1 MEFRFMK
8 FNRIWFTAIL
18 LALLNFPIFAQEPQ
32 LVDETVAR
40 VNTDI
45 ITRSSLI
52 KAQEAYKK
60 ELLDKHN
67 NNEAKADEEY
77 KQNLDKVLDILIE
90 DRLIN
95 QRASELAIDVEA
107 EVNQAFVRLSQQF
120 NPPVPLSDLPE
131 ILKTQGVDIEDIRKS
146 FRTDAQRRA
155 ILFREIFSP
164 IYEKVTVE
172 EKKLWYD
179 THTEL
184 FKVPGEYK
192 LSEIF
197 ISLENRS
204 EAEATALAKQVVADA
219 RAGKVFADLNKL
231 YSDPKRKSTEKSG
244 ELPPLKDSDLIE
256 YLRKQVEAMKDG
268 EVSDPIRIDKGFQI
282 IRLNEHK
289 PAGLVDFPQVELQ
302 IAEQVAFEKGQNK
315 LPEYFKKLKEK
326 SYIRVA
332 ETYKKASLTT
342 N

>member
-1 MEFRFMK
+1 MK
-8 FNRIWFTAIL
+8 LNRIWFTAIL
-18 LALLNFPIFAQEPQ
+18 IALFTFPIFAQESQ

-52 KAQEAYKK
+52 KAQEAYKR
-60 ELLDKHN
+60 ELLEKN
-67 NNEAKADEEY
+67 NNDVAKAEEEY

-90 DRLIN
+90 DKLIS
-95 QRASELAIDVEA
+95 QRATELAIDVEA

-120 NPPVPLSDLPE
+120 NPPASLTDLPE
-131 ILKTQGVDIEDIRKS
+131 ILKQQGVDIEDLRKS
-146 FRTDAQRRA
+146 FRNDAQRRA

-164 IYEKVTVE
+164 LYEKVTVD
-172 EKKLWYD
+172 EKKAWYD
-179 THTEL
+179 AHSEL
-184 FKVPGEYK
+184 FKVPGEYT

-204 EAEATALAKQVVADA
+204 EAEATALAKQIVADA
-219 RAGKVFADLNKL
+219 RTGKPFAELNKL
-231 YSDPKRKSTEKSG
+231 YSDPKRKSTEKGG
-244 ELPPLKDSDLIE
+244 ELPVFKDSDLIE
-256 YLRKQVEAMKDG
+256 YLRKQVEAMKNGD
-268 EVSDPIRIDKGFQI
+268 VSDPIRVDKGFQI

-289 PAGLVDFPQVELQ
+289 LAGLVDFAQVELQ

-315 LPEYFKKLKEK
+315 LPEYFKGLKEK

-332 ETYKKASLTT
+332 ESYRKTGET